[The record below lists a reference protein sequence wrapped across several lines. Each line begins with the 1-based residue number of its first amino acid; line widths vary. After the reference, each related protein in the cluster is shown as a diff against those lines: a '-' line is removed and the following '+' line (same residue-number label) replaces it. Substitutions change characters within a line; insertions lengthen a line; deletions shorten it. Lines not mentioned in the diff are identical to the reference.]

1 MPKGYRPEGKEL
13 GVTHTKT
20 KESAEKKALA
30 LIRKGY
36 RAEIR
41 PVGRG
46 TGAWADGSR
55 WIVEWYTSWRKRR

>member
-1 MPKGYRPEGKEL
+1 MPRGYRPEGTEL
-13 GVTHTKT
+13 SVALTKT
-20 KESAEKKALA
+20 KEAAERKALA

-46 TGAWADGSR
+46 TGAWAGGWR
-55 WIVEWYTSWRKRR
+55 WITEWYTSWRERR